1 MALLITKSDI
11 SEYKNISLFTTE
23 DKIDEYINDSQL
35 QDLCPLLGY
44 DFYFDVL
51 KNIAL
56 PEYQALLNGGEFT
69 VNGNTWIHNGLRA
82 VLSEFAYGRYS
93 YYGGYNDT
101 PSGNT
106 IKTFEFSNPTHNED
120 RKDIWKECKQRA
132 NSYFDVIK
140 VYLDQSSFTVWTD
153 KKEDCNNTSTK
164 KGGFGYTLI
173 K

>member
-11 SEYKNISLFTTE
+11 SDFKNISLFTTD

-51 KNIAL
+51 KNIDL
-56 PEYQALLNGGEFT
+56 PEYQSLLNGGEFT
-69 VNGNTWIHNGLRA
+69 VNGNMWIHNGLRA

-93 YYGGYNDT
+93 YYGSFNDT
-101 PSGNT
+101 SSGNT

-120 RKDIWKECKQRA
+120 KKDIWKECKQRA
-132 NSYFDVIK
+132 NSYFDIIK
-140 VYLDQSSFTVWTD
+140 VYLDQSDFTVWTSQKD
-153 KKEDCNNTSTK
+153 KCVNASNK

>member
-1 MALLITKSDI
+1 MALLINKTDI
-11 SEYKNISLFTTE
+11 AEYKDISLFTT
-23 DKIDEYINDSQL
+23 DNKIDEYISDAQL

-56 PEYQALLNGGEFT
+56 PAYQELLNGGEFL
-69 VNGNTWIHNGLRA
+69 VDGNTWTHSGLKA
-82 VLSEFAYGRYS
+82 VLSEFTYGRYT
-93 YYGGYNDT
+93 YFGAYNDT
-101 PSGNT
+101 SSGNT

-120 RKDIWKECKQRA
+120 RKDVWKECKQRA

-140 VYLDQSSFTVWTD
+140 VYLDQSAFTVWTNRNA
-153 KKEDCNNTSTK
+153 ECTNNTK

>member
-1 MALLITKSDI
+1 MALLITKTDI
-11 SEYKNISLFTTE
+11 AEYKDISLFTT
-23 DKIDEYINDSQL
+23 DNKIDEYISDAQL

-56 PEYQALLNGGEFT
+56 PAYQGLLNGEDFL
-69 VNGNTWIHNGLRA
+69 VDGNTWTHSGLKA
-82 VLSEFAYGRYS
+82 VLSEFTYGRYT
-93 YYGGYNDT
+93 YFGAYNDT
-101 PSGNT
+101 SSGNT

-120 RKDIWKECKQRA
+120 RKDVWKECKQRA

-140 VYLDQSSFTVWTD
+140 VYLDQSAFTVWTN
-153 KKEDCNNTSTK
+153 KNTECTNNTK